1 MIKSVTIYTDI
12 SRKEVFL
19 VAKKVG
25 NRQFK
30 TLKCS
35 VCGEENY
42 REERNVKNS
51 DKLELNRYCP
61 KCRKHTTHKEKK

>member
-1 MIKSVTIYTDI
+1 M
-12 SRKEVFL
+12 
-19 VAKKVG
+19 AKKVG
-25 NRQFK
+25 NRQNK

-51 DKLELNRYCP
+51 DKLEISKYCAR
-61 KCRKHTTHKEKK
+61 CRKHTTHKEKK

>member
-1 MIKSVTIYTDI
+1 M
-12 SRKEVFL
+12 
-19 VAKKVG
+19 AKKVG
-25 NRQFK
+25 NRQNKGFVWRRKGDRQNK

-51 DKLELNRYCP
+51 DKLEISKYCSR
-61 KCRKHTTHKEKK
+61 CRKHTTHKEKK